1 MALIRSFQAMESST
15 AHSVGVSIHR
25 LTWASRR
32 SFSSAIS
39 TMILIETFVT
49 VTVGTET
56 GSTLRIEGTAIE
68 GTLTI
73 EGAQAIEGT
82 LLVVG
87 SDMKLTTTI
96 TSIMASTTGLAI
108 PTTAAFS
115 PVSTAAVRWR
125 RAHTADSM
133 KAKDSMEDILAK
145 DSMEE
150 AALSARTEWQAFR
163 VEVGVTREEA
173 FQVEAQVMLA
183 AAMPVVQ
190 AVTLEVE
197 EAVVM
202 LVAEAVTTEH

>member
-1 MALIRSFQAMESST
+1 MESST

-96 TSIMASTTGLAI
+96 TSIMASTTDLAI
-108 PTTAAFS
+108 PTTAAS
-115 PVSTAAVRWR
+115 
-125 RAHTADSM
+125 
-133 KAKDSMEDILAK
+133 
-145 DSMEE
+145 
-150 AALSARTEWQAFR
+150 
-163 VEVGVTREEA
+163 
-173 FQVEAQVMLA
+173 
-183 AAMPVVQ
+183 PVVQ
-190 AVTLEVE
+190 AV
-197 EAVVM
+197 
-202 LVAEAVTTEH
+202 